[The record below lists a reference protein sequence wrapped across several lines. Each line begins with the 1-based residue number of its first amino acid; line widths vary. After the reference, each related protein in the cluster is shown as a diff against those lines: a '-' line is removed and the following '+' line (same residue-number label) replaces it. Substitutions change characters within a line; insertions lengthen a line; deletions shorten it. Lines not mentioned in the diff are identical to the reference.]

1 MLTLYLLSTFN
12 IGQDGDFDQ
21 KQAVL
26 TYNAKL
32 ANNLGNLVNRVVVL
46 ALKITENSGVLENSN
61 PNLNSNTKV
70 QNPNLNSFPFQGQEA
85 TIEKLF

>member
-1 MLTLYLLSTFN
+1 MLSTFN

-46 ALKITENSGVLENSN
+46 ALKLQPSILNPFSQEEKGAPNMIASLLAGEN
-61 PNLNSNTKV
+61 
-70 QNPNLNSFPFQGQEA
+70 
-85 TIEKLF
+85 

>member
-1 MLTLYLLSTFN
+1 VQFSEEYSKDLLTLYLLSSFN

-32 ANNLGNLVNRVVVL
+32 ANNFGNLVNRVVVL
-46 ALKITENSGVLENSN
+46 TLKLGLENG
-61 PNLNSNTKV
+61 LK
-70 QNPNLNSFPFQGQEA
+70 
-85 TIEKLF
+85 

>member
-1 MLTLYLLSTFN
+1 MLSTFN

-46 ALKITENSGVLENSN
+46 ALKLS
-61 PNLNSNTKV
+61 
-70 QNPNLNSFPFQGQEA
+70 
-85 TIEKLF
+85 EKSTLDSPLKFKFLSKILTS

>member
-1 MLTLYLLSTFN
+1 MLSSIN

-21 KQAVL
+21 KQAIL

-46 ALKITENSGVLENSN
+46 SLKLD
-61 PNLNSNTKV
+61 
-70 QNPNLNSFPFQGQEA
+70 
-85 TIEKLF
+85 

>member
-1 MLTLYLLSTFN
+1 MLSCIN

-21 KQAVL
+21 KQAIL

-46 ALKITENSGVLENSN
+46 SLKLKDES
-61 PNLNSNTKV
+61 
-70 QNPNLNSFPFQGQEA
+70 
-85 TIEKLF
+85 